1 MMSSIPV
8 YHYDAF
14 TDTPHMGNPAGVI
27 LDADRCTDEQM
38 QAIAKQIGYNECCF
52 VCSSSVADV
61 RFRYFT
67 PGHEMPLCG
76 HATMAAL
83 TALMDR
89 HPPLEPAILHVET
102 AAGIFPLSYDSTS
115 REISM
120 AQANA
125 QFVEFSG
132 DRSALLASIGLD
144 LSHYDDRYPIVYG
157 STGTWTLILPLKG
170 ASCFDAMQPHNEQF
184 PQILIQNPRA
194 SVHPITTQC
203 FHPGYTFH
211 ARHFSSPFSGTIE
224 DPVTGTASGVMAAYY
239 LSYMSKANRAD
250 LLIEQGRE
258 IGKDGTVRAIAE
270 RTPKG
275 IAVRIL
281 GQAVFSGTTFLE
293 L

>member
-1 MMSSIPV
+1 MSFIPV
-8 YHYDAF
+8 YHYEAF
-14 TDTPHMGNPAGVI
+14 TDMPHMGNPAGVI

-38 QAIAKQIGYNECCF
+38 QAIAKQVGYNECCF

-89 HPPLEPAILHVET
+89 QNPSEPITLRVET
-102 AAGIFPLSYDSTS
+102 MAGIFPLTYSPAS

-144 LSHYDDRYPIVYG
+144 LSHCDDRYPIVYG
-157 STGTWTLILPLKG
+157 STGTWTLILPVKG
-170 ASCFDAMQPHNEQF
+170 LDCFSVMQPHNECF
-184 PQILIQNPRA
+184 PQILTQNPRA

-211 ARHFSSPFSGTIE
+211 ARHFSSPFSGTVE

-239 LSYMSKANRAD
+239 LAYMSNTDRAD

-270 RTPKG
+270 QTAEG

-281 GQAVFSGTTFLE
+281 GRAVFNAQTTIAL
-293 L
+293 